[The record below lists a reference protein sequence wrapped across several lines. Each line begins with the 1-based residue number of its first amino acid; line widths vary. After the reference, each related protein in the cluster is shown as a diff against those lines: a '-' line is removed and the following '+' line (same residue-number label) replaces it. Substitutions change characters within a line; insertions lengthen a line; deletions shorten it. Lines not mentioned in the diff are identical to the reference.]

1 MYRSNENGGVCVF
14 KIRYI
19 CIYKCLIFLRVQVF
33 SIGLTVLVWGCGVCF
48 VVLGFCVCFTIS
60 FKKILYIGRS
70 VRLSLETFLVF
81 QKPKPQG
88 EIAL

>member
-1 MYRSNENGGVCVF
+1 MAYIF

-70 VRLSLETFLVF
+70 GRLSLETFLVF